1 MGGLVSKKNKKK
13 AKLSK
18 LQGEDKA
25 ILDCKMCRDKIKSY
39 IKSLERNRDAKK
51 AKVKEFV
58 KMKEKTKAKVLLK
71 QVKMLD
77 FQITSAEGQ
86 LQMIEDQIHNLDM
99 AVSQRDAMQVLEQGN
114 AALKKL
120 QSEVNVEK
128 MQQISDDLEDAK
140 DANRE
145 LEEFFKE
152 HSVEGV
158 SDPDIDA
165 DLERLGNEIASEA
178 QVELPDANTE
188 EFKVEEKQKAKQAV
202 EA

>member
-1 MGGLVSKKNKKK
+1 MGGILGKKSKKK

-18 LQGEDKA
+18 LGGEDKA

-39 IKSLERNRDAKK
+39 VKSLEKNRDTKREK
-51 AKVKEFV
+51 IKELLKNKEKQRAKVV
-58 KMKEKTKAKVLLK
+58 LK
-71 QVKMLD
+71 QVKMLE
-77 FQITSAEGQ
+77 FQINAADGQ
-86 LQMIEDQIHNLDM
+86 LQMIEEQIHNLDM

>member
-1 MGGLVSKKNKKK
+1 MGGLMSKKNKKK

>member
-1 MGGLVSKKNKKK
+1 MSKKNKKK